1 MSIIVSSG
9 AVSSGCIVQND
20 TMQVYGS
27 ALETTLKYGG
37 SMTIFENGEGSD
49 TAVNSG
55 GRLYLSGGEANG
67 TIVNRSG

>member
-37 SMTIFENGEGSD
+37 SMTIFENILADAFPGLPVFTFSKTNPVRYD
-49 TAVNSG
+49 A
-55 GRLYLSGGEANG
+55 R
-67 TIVNRSG
+67 